1 MAGLIKKIKKK
12 RQVNRMDSCDSH
24 GRSCSSRSERWK
36 EQSEMRLFHS
46 VLSVQN
52 ICENIMSVYQKDI
65 FDRMYRCHQNLYGI
79 ITL

>member
-1 MAGLIKKIKKK
+1 MAGLIRDFKKK

-24 GRSCSSRSERWK
+24 GRSCSSQSERWK

-46 VLSVQN
+46 VLSVQ
-52 ICENIMSVYQKDI
+52 NIMSVYQKDI

>member
-24 GRSCSSRSERWK
+24 GRSCSSQSERWK

-52 ICENIMSVYQKDI
+52 IISIYQKDI

>member
-1 MAGLIKKIKKK
+1 MAGLISYFKKK

-36 EQSEMRLFHS
+36 EQRGMRMFHS
-46 VLSVQN
+46 VLSVQ
-52 ICENIMSVYQKDI
+52 NIMSVYQKDI

>member
-36 EQSEMRLFHS
+36 EQRGMRMFHS
-46 VLSVQN
+46 VLSVQ
-52 ICENIMSVYQKDI
+52 NIMSVYQKDI

>member
-1 MAGLIKKIKKK
+1 MAGLIKKFKKK

-36 EQSEMRLFHS
+36 EQRGMRMFHS
-46 VLSVQN
+46 VLSVQ
-52 ICENIMSVYQKDI
+52 NIMSVYQKDI

>member
-1 MAGLIKKIKKK
+1 MAGLIKKFKTK

-24 GRSCSSRSERWK
+24 GRSCSSQSERWK

-46 VLSVQN
+46 VLSVR
-52 ICENIMSVYQKDI
+52 NIMSVYQKDI
-65 FDRMYRCHQNLYGI
+65 YDRIYRCHQNLYDI

>member
-24 GRSCSSRSERWK
+24 GRSYSSQSERWK

-52 ICENIMSVYQKDI
+52 IMSVYQKDI
-65 FDRMYRCHQNLYGI
+65 FDRMYR
-79 ITL
+79 

>member
-1 MAGLIKKIKKK
+1 
-12 RQVNRMDSCDSH
+12 MDSCDSH

-36 EQSEMRLFHS
+36 EQRRMRMFHS

-65 FDRMYRCHQNLYGI
+65 YDRIYR
-79 ITL
+79 

>member
-24 GRSCSSRSERWK
+24 GRSCSSQSERWK
-36 EQSEMRLFHS
+36 EQRGMRMFHS
-46 VLSVQN
+46 VLSVRN

-65 FDRMYRCHQNLYGI
+65 YDRIYR
-79 ITL
+79 

>member
-1 MAGLIKKIKKK
+1 MAGLIRDFKKK

-24 GRSCSSRSERWK
+24 GRSCSSQSERWK

-52 ICENIMSVYQKDI
+52 IMSVYQKDI
-65 FDRMYRCHQNLYGI
+65 FDRMYR
-79 ITL
+79 

>member
-1 MAGLIKKIKKK
+1 MAGLIIKFKKK

-24 GRSCSSRSERWK
+24 GRSCSSQSERWK

-46 VLSVQN
+46 VLSVQ
-52 ICENIMSVYQKDI
+52 NIMSVYQKDI

>member
-1 MAGLIKKIKKK
+1 MAGLIKKFKKK

-24 GRSCSSRSERWK
+24 GRSCSSQSERWK

-46 VLSVQN
+46 VLSVR
-52 ICENIMSVYQKDI
+52 NIMSVYQKDI
-65 FDRMYRCHQNLYGI
+65 YDRIYRCHQNLYDI

>member
-1 MAGLIKKIKKK
+1 MAGLIKKFKKK

-24 GRSCSSRSERWK
+24 GRSCSSQSERWK

-46 VLSVQN
+46 VLSVQ
-52 ICENIMSVYQKDI
+52 NIMSVYQKDI

>member
-24 GRSCSSRSERWK
+24 GRSCSSQSERWK
-36 EQSEMRLFHS
+36 EQRGMRMFHS

-52 ICENIMSVYQKDI
+52 IMSVYQKDI
-65 FDRMYRCHQNLYGI
+65 YDRIYR
-79 ITL
+79 

>member
-1 MAGLIKKIKKK
+1 MAGLISYFKKK

-24 GRSCSSRSERWK
+24 GRSCSSQSERWK

-46 VLSVQN
+46 VLSVQ
-52 ICENIMSVYQKDI
+52 NIMSVYQKDI

>member
-24 GRSCSSRSERWK
+24 GRSCSSQSERWK

-46 VLSVQN
+46 VLSVQ
-52 ICENIMSVYQKDI
+52 NIMSVYQKDI

>member
-1 MAGLIKKIKKK
+1 MAGLIKKFKKK

-36 EQSEMRLFHS
+36 EQRGMRMFHS

-52 ICENIMSVYQKDI
+52 IMSVYQKDI
-65 FDRMYRCHQNLYGI
+65 YDRIYR
-79 ITL
+79 

>member
-1 MAGLIKKIKKK
+1 MAGLIIKFKKK

-24 GRSCSSRSERWK
+24 GRSCSSQSERWK

-52 ICENIMSVYQKDI
+52 IMSVYQKDI
-65 FDRMYRCHQNLYGI
+65 FDRMYR
-79 ITL
+79 

>member
-1 MAGLIKKIKKK
+1 MAGLIIKFKKK

-24 GRSCSSRSERWK
+24 GRSCSSQSERWK

-52 ICENIMSVYQKDI
+52 IMSVYQKDI
-65 FDRMYRCHQNLYGI
+65 YDRIYR
-79 ITL
+79 

>member
-1 MAGLIKKIKKK
+1 MAELIIKFKKK

-24 GRSCSSRSERWK
+24 GRSCSSQSERWK

-52 ICENIMSVYQKDI
+52 IMSVYQKDI
-65 FDRMYRCHQNLYGI
+65 FDRMYR
-79 ITL
+79 

>member
-1 MAGLIKKIKKK
+1 MAGLISYFKKK

-24 GRSCSSRSERWK
+24 GRSCSSQSERWK

-52 ICENIMSVYQKDI
+52 IMSVYQKDI
-65 FDRMYRCHQNLYGI
+65 FDRMYR
-79 ITL
+79 

>member
-1 MAGLIKKIKKK
+1 MAGLIKKFKKK

-24 GRSCSSRSERWK
+24 GRSCSSQSERWK

-52 ICENIMSVYQKDI
+52 IMSVYQKDI
-65 FDRMYRCHQNLYGI
+65 YDRIYRCHQNLYDI
-79 ITL
+79 VTL

>member
-1 MAGLIKKIKKK
+1 
-12 RQVNRMDSCDSH
+12 MDSCDSH
-24 GRSCSSRSERWK
+24 GRSCSSQSERWK

-65 FDRMYRCHQNLYGI
+65 YDRIYR
-79 ITL
+79 

>member
-1 MAGLIKKIKKK
+1 MAGLIIKFKKK

-24 GRSCSSRSERWK
+24 GRSCSSQSERWK

-52 ICENIMSVYQKDI
+52 IMSVYQKDI
-65 FDRMYRCHQNLYGI
+65 FDRMYRCHQNLYDI